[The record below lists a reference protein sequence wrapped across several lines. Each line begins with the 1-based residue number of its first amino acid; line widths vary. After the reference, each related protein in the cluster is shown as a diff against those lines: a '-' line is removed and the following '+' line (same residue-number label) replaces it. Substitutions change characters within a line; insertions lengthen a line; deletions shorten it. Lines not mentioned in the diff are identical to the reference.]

1 MKVKKH
7 NKTLMQ
13 SEESK
18 ELANKREVT
27 TMSYVKI
34 EEIDNKKDEAMEK
47 KKKSMYRVK
56 FDESLNSTHIYSC

>member
-1 MKVKKH
+1 MKDH
-7 NKTLMQ
+7 NKTSMQ

-18 ELANKREVT
+18 ELVNKSEIA

-34 EEIDNKKDEAMEK
+34 KEIDNKKDEATKK
-47 KKKSMYRVK
+47 KKKSVCCVK